1 MSAPIRPP
9 PQTGNRE
16 FDRWSLELWRRLSDT
31 GNLGLSWSDVSK
43 VGSALTDIETRTHAM
58 LQSILGFDST
68 SPDSVKNKHI
78 SNADAMRWEAAA
90 NSVSGASGTGTF
102 AGPTGVV
109 VTFTEMPNTEYIV
122 VVSATSNGSGHNG
135 DIWFAPI
142 DETSA
147 RIYNSG
153 TAGSTFKFKVLS

>member
-58 LQSILGFDST
+58 LQTILGFDST

-78 SNADAMRWEAAA
+78 SNADAMRWEAAIA
-90 NSVSGASGTGTF
+90 SFGGASGDGVF
-102 AGPTGVV
+102 AGPAGTV
-109 VTFTEMPNTEYIV
+109 VTFDDVGTTDYLVLVAPTS
-122 VVSATSNGSGHNG
+122 SATGHNG
-135 DIWFAPI
+135 DWWFEPI

-147 RIYNSG
+147 RVYNSG
-153 TAGSTFKFKVLS
+153 TAGGTFRFKVMP